1 MTSKQYKDT
10 YNRKFNEL
18 PKWKQIAVKEDS
30 ERNNWSSI
38 LTEFVQNVILTAEKE
53 YDDKQFIFTDESS
66 SPYKAEE
73 PVKPKKVKNK
83 KN

>member
-1 MTSKQYKDT
+1 MTSTQYKET
-10 YNRKFNEL
+10 YNKLLSEL

-30 ERNNWSSI
+30 ERNNWSGI
-38 LTEFVQNVILTAEKE
+38 LTEFVQNVIVTAEKE
-53 YDDKQFIFTDESS
+53 FDSKQFIFTDEPSI
-66 SPYKAEE
+66 PYNVEQ

>member
-1 MTSKQYKDT
+1 MTSTQYKET
-10 YNRKFNEL
+10 YDKLFNLL

-30 ERNNWSSI
+30 VKNHWSGI
-38 LTEFVQNVILTAEKE
+38 LLEFVQNVIVTAEKE
-53 YDDKQFIFTDESS
+53 FDAKQYVFTDE
-66 SPYKAEE
+66 PVTYNVEE

>member
-1 MTSKQYKDT
+1 MTSTQYKET
-10 YNRKFNEL
+10 YNKLLSEL

-30 ERNNWSSI
+30 ERNNWSGI
-38 LTEFVQNVILTAEKE
+38 LTEFVQNVIVTAEKE
-53 YDDKQFIFTDESS
+53 FDSKQFIFTDEPST
-66 SPYKAEE
+66 PYNVEQ

>member
-1 MTSKQYKDT
+1 MTSTQYKET
-10 YNRKFNEL
+10 YDKLFNLL

-30 ERNNWSSI
+30 VKNHWSGI
-38 LTEFVQNVILTAEKE
+38 LLEFVQNVIVTAEKE
-53 YDDKQFIFTDESS
+53 FDSKQYVFTDE
-66 SPYKAEE
+66 PAAYNVEE

>member
-1 MTSKQYKDT
+1 MTSTQYKET
-10 YNRKFNEL
+10 YNKLLSEL

-30 ERNNWSSI
+30 ERNNWSGI

-53 YDDKQFIFTDESS
+53 YDAKQFIFTHEPS
-66 SPYKAEE
+66 SPYKSEE

-83 KN
+83 KT